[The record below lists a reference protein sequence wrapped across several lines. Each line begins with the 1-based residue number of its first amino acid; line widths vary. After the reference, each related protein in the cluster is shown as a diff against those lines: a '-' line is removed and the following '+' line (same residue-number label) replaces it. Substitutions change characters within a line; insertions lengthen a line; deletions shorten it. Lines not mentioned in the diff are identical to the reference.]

1 MVNSWLCIKNE
12 DQVAVVL
19 EVQAVLVGPVY
30 DACADVERVVDPS
43 EEVHPE
49 HHAFDIA
56 ELTSLD

>member
-1 MVNSWLCIKNE
+1 MQE
-12 DQVAVVL
+12 
-19 EVQAVLVGPVY
+19 VLVVPVY
-30 DACADVERVVDPS
+30 DAYVDAEPAVDPS